1 MDVGVDKSGDK
12 AAGVQEDC
20 VDKVA
25 GVQED
30 CVDKA
35 AGVQED
41 SVGKASGVQEDAG
54 VQEGVGVQEG
64 AAEENAG
71 DNAGVEEDACDVAA
85 DQEDV
90 EEVTQKQDVEKHED
104 VVEALLAV
112 GSTAIEGDVMLVVHS
127 INIIVVLSFI
137 SITKDNSVYVSIW
150 SRPGNNY
157 VRPGKG
163 LC

>member
-1 MDVGVDKSGDK
+1 
-12 AAGVQEDC
+12 VQED
-20 VDKVA
+20 
-25 GVQED
+25 G
-30 CVDKA
+30 VDKA
-35 AGVQED
+35 AGVQE
-41 SVGKASGVQEDAG
+41 GAG
-54 VQEGVGVQEG
+54 
-64 AAEENAG
+64 EENAG
-71 DNAGVEEDACDVAA
+71 DNAGVEEDACDVRRNAGDNAGVKEDACDVAA
-85 DQEDV
+85 AQEDV

-112 GSTAIEGDVMLVVHS
+112 GSTATEGDVMLEVHS